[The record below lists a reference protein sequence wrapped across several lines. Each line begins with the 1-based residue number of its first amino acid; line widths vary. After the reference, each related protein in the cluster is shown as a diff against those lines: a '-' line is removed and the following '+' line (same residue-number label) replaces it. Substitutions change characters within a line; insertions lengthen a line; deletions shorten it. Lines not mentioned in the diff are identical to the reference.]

1 MSMSSLSKPWDPG
14 IQPLFD
20 KGGLQGAISLGWWL
34 ANQSCRGDVRLAECG
49 LNLGHPFKVDF

>member
-20 KGGLQGAISLGWWL
+20 KGGLQGAISLGWSVV
-34 ANQSCRGDVRLAECG
+34 NQDVEG
-49 LNLGHPFKVDF
+49 I